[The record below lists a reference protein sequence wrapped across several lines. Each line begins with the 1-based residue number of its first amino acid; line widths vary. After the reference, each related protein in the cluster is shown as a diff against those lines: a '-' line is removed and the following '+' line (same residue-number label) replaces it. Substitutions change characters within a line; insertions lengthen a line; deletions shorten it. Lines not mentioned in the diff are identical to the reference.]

1 MIQTDNTGRI
11 RATGEERMLNIV
23 EKNNE
28 ELTVLQHGTNVFHE
42 ALELVQEGE
51 IRFHVTDKNG
61 NVPDYDLEYT
71 KNMMLFPE
79 VARKK
84 SRKCQMEKVFWQI

>member
-1 MIQTDNTGRI
+1 MIQ
-11 RATGEERMLNIV
+11 
-23 EKNNE
+23 
-28 ELTVLQHGTNVFHE
+28 HGANVFHE

-84 SRKCQMEKVFWQI
+84 S

>member
-1 MIQTDNTGRI
+1 
-11 RATGEERMLNIV
+11 MLNIV

-28 ELTVLQHGTNVFHE
+28 ELTVLQHGANVFHE

-61 NVPDYDLEYT
+61 NVPDYDL
-71 KNMMLFPE
+71 
-79 VARKK
+79 
-84 SRKCQMEKVFWQI
+84 

>member
-1 MIQTDNTGRI
+1 
-11 RATGEERMLNIV
+11 MLNIV

-28 ELTVLQHGTNVFHE
+28 ELTVLQHGANVFHE

-71 KNMMLFPE
+71 KNMMLFSE
-79 VARKK
+79 VEGQK
-84 SRKCQMEKVFWQI
+84 SMKMLIGVGIIADLMCYTYDYIDMM